1 MLNLQPL
8 PFLFFETKYHLY
20 DPSGLVGMFVCRY
33 RFPDGGM
40 GGILELNFV
49 FYIVSDL
56 RK

>member
-20 DPSGLVGMFVCRY
+20 DSSGLVGMFVCRY